1 MANYS
6 GTECYSNA
14 ALALLL
20 ANPVFNSFLSNA
32 GNSSSLINAFNALA
46 HCNPNAILNGYQ
58 LRSELEN
65 VVPRGLYN
73 TYTSQEDCYLFLVDL
88 LEGLE
93 REMPEHLASSFHS
106 LLQLNVTRDSVC
118 SNGHPLK
125 LRDII
130 DSTSSKSK
138 TGFFTLFDDHIRVY
152 TFFLDKTICNP
163 RKIFP
168 ENFSSISS
176 AGSKRLGNKQ
186 N

>member
-1 MANYS
+1 MLALSRKEPGSPIRQQLALMTNYS
-6 GTECYSNA
+6 KTECYSNS

-65 VVPRGLYN
+65 VVPRGYN

-118 SNGHPLK
+118 SNGHPLIK
-125 LRDII
+125 ETQPTNVL
-130 DSTSSKSK
+130 
-138 TGFFTLFDDHIRVY
+138 TLPLVDDNNANELNQSY
-152 TFFLDKTICNP
+152 
-163 RKIFP
+163 
-168 ENFSSISS
+168 
-176 AGSKRLGNKQ
+176 
-186 N
+186 